1 MLALL
6 WSTETVSLF
15 QHFWRPCEFEQW
27 RWSWK
32 HFFLFWFIIWK
43 QIAIEVFHPNHAC
56 ISSLLCK
63 VHSLPFRRQPWLTR
77 KHQHRLDLS
86 NLVTDVIT
94 QLFSSRKHFAKK
106 SQQFNSAFCMRA
118 VGASEWDGG
127 ARNETIF
134 VATFGRNWKC
144 CFEIQPDD
152 YNVWSCCCDYWF
164 CHRVLHRGEAD
175 SMHLIFL
182 LRRYRGAASRLQPF
196 FVCTCWDRIH
206 RAAWLNRDH
215 KVLGV
220 NFRSLGKMCF
230 DSCDITWFVLRG
242 MASMNRLSTS
252 NLVRK

>member
-1 MLALL
+1 M
-6 WSTETVSLF
+6 TVEIYFFCLF
-15 QHFWRPCEFEQW
+15 C
-27 RWSWK
+27 
-32 HFFLFWFIIWK
+32 FIIWK

-77 KHQHRLDLS
+77 KPQHRLDLS

-94 QLFSSRKHFAKK
+94 QFFSSRNILPKNPSSSIRHFACERLGLRSEMVVPGTKRYLSRPLAATGSVASK
-106 SQQFNSAFCMRA
+106 SNL
-118 VGASEWDGG
+118 
-127 ARNETIF
+127 ETY
-134 VATFGRNWKC
+134 RMKN
-144 CFEIQPDD
+144 DD
-152 YNVWSCCCDYWF
+152 YNVWSYCCDYWF

-182 LRRYRGAASRLQPF
+182 LRRYCGAASRLQPF

-220 NFRSLGKMCF
+220 NFRWEIM
-230 DSCDITWFVLRG
+230 
-242 MASMNRLSTS
+242 
-252 NLVRK
+252 